1 MIDLGY
7 YNEKQKSFI
16 KELLNKY
23 INKIDMYGKTSL
35 RIIIRR

>member
-16 KELLNKY
+16 KELLKKNF
-23 INKIDMYGKTSL
+23 ILGRN
-35 RIIIRR
+35 IRNLSIGPLT